1 MNPVQ
6 SVLQD
11 LPQGVRKTI
20 YTILI
25 LVGAVLT
32 ALQSAGIENL
42 GPVTLTD
49 ALTAYA
55 VLSPLIGVLAVANVS
70 KPREEELAASGSLGD
85 VAGTLDLSSFEP
97 VGQIDDVYDQ
107 NRW

>member
-6 SVLQD
+6 SLLQD
-11 LPQGVRKTI
+11 LPRGVRKTV
-20 YTILI
+20 YAILI

-32 ALQSAGIENL
+32 ALQGAGVEDL
-42 GPVTLTD
+42 GPITLND
-49 ALTAYA
+49 ALKAYA

-70 KPREEELAASGSLGD
+70 KPREQEFADSGSLGD

-97 VGQIDDVYDQ
+97 VGQIDDVYEQ
-107 NRW
+107 NLT